1 MASAYGGR
9 KNRHCHALFSSE
21 RLYRAPPPDGPVAAV
36 GINQVRMWK
45 LRHGGA
51 TRQADLKN

>member
-9 KNRHCHALFSSE
+9 QEPALSRALFSE
-21 RLYRAPPPDGPVAAV
+21 ALYRAPPSDGPVAAV